1 MGKTLNSL
9 IFQILAKIQGKREE
23 MRIKKKTRIKK
34 LQKAIK
40 VEEMLRDRRKI
51 FTHCSQVEKNRFW
64 TEGEP

>member
-1 MGKTLNSL
+1 
-9 IFQILAKIQGKREE
+9 

-51 FTHCSQVEKNRFW
+51 FTHSSQVEKNRFW

>member
-51 FTHCSQVEKNRFW
+51 FTHSSQVEKNRFW